1 MNPHDIDWNW
11 IYAEGSLVAASEKYQ
26 SSSRAHRSV
35 LAGIR
40 GLSVHLGLEMSVP
53 GHQDPE
59 VEAILPPAGMVHLLA
74 ALGDDGL
81 VGHVAGRIG
90 EESDASRAFLSGADR
105 IEEAEGLVDAVLRA
119 VSPLL
124 PGASRPQLEYAI
136 GRDASGDS
144 HALSA
149 GLAAVVQLMEA
160 DVQPGIAAT
169 GGWDQAR
176 GCFRPVPAETIPAKL
191 QAAARWGMRRVL
203 VVEGQEL
210 PPDPPL
216 EVISIPASPAA
227 LPLAAVQHVVRG
239 ADASKVREALGIY
252 DMQVARHHLTS
263 LESILEFTEQFID
276 PNRCDDDILRQIAA
290 DMRSRAYLHRGDGG
304 EARRWL
310 EVALSLRGKA
320 YLPEGPLGDY
330 LLYQQAAHHSV
341 VMIDQGLLED
351 VPGQL
356 EVHAEVDRLI
366 EELEARWCTKHQS
379 LLRMFLRNT
388 RARRKEYLAR
398 LALEQSML
406 EPVVTDL
413 LAERSRW
420 DELIEQYARRDLKM
434 RDTDLRRQHNQLID
448 VAMSRASLVDP
459 VAYGSCE
466 WRPAADALIDDLA
479 GFIWAADVGDEL
491 PAAISRYDL
500 VGLLKWWC
508 LRGGATSS
516 QLNAAWEWIMNS
528 SGHDGEGMDLP
539 WPIPLALECLL
550 RLDEGTLPMAEIISG
565 LKRSIEIQAGSNAP
579 MDSVLRLLALRTS
592 ALLASRGEESPE
604 IIPPQAG
611 TALRRLH
618 DRIVED
624 PSVCVARCP
633 Y

>member
-11 IYAEGSLVAASEKYQ
+11 IYAEGSLMAASEKYQ
-26 SSSRAHRSV
+26 STSRARRSV

-40 GLSVHLGLEMSVP
+40 GLSVHLGLRLSVP
-53 GHQDPE
+53 EDHDPE
-59 VEAILPPAGMVHLLA
+59 VEAVLPPAGMVHLLA

-81 VGHVAGRIG
+81 IGHVAGRIG
-90 EESDASRAFLSGADR
+90 EETDASRGFLSGADR

-124 PGASRPQLEYAI
+124 PGASRPKLEYAI

-160 DVQPGIAAT
+160 DVQSGIAAT

-210 PPDPPL
+210 PPNPPI
-216 EVISIPASPAA
+216 EVISIPANPAA
-227 LPLAAVQHVVRG
+227 LPLAAVQHVVQG

-276 PNRCDDDILRQIAA
+276 PARCDDDILRQIAA

-310 EVALSLRGKA
+310 EEALSLRGRA

-330 LLYQQAAHHSV
+330 LLYQQAAHHSI

-356 EVHAEVDRLI
+356 KVHAEVDRLI
-366 EELEARWCTKHQS
+366 EELEARWCTRHQS

-388 RARRKEYLAR
+388 RARRNEYLAR

-406 EPVVTDL
+406 EPVVRDL

-420 DELIEQYARRDLKM
+420 DELIEEYARRDLKM
-434 RDTDLRRQHNQLID
+434 RDTDLRRQHNLLID
-448 VAMSRASLVDP
+448 VAMSRVSLVDP
-459 VAYGSCE
+459 VAYGSCA
-466 WRPAADALIDDLA
+466 WRPEPDALVEELST
-479 GFIWAADVGDEL
+479 FIWTAEVGDKL
-491 PAAISRYDL
+491 PGGISRYDL

-508 LRGGATSS
+508 LRGGATSG
-516 QLNAAWEWIMNS
+516 QLNAAWEWIRKS
-528 SGHDGEGMDLP
+528 TGHDGAVVALP
-539 WPIPLALECLL
+539 WPVPLALECLL
-550 RLDEGTLPMAEIISG
+550 RLDEGTLPMDEIVSG
-565 LKRSIEIQAGSNAP
+565 LQQSILLQAGEDAP
-579 MDSVLRLLALRTS
+579 MDSVLRLLSLRTR

-604 IIPPQAG
+604 IIPPESG

-618 DRIVED
+618 DRIVEN